1 MYICKILFYDI
12 KISVSIAFFTVNN
25 NIVKMI
31 KSTTAGI
38 FSLFYF
44 QSWIQTDITDYTSYL
59 KIVDYWL
66 DAQKDFDRLP
76 GQSVAKVQDQ
86 NKRQY

>member
-44 QSWIQTDITDYTSYL
+44 QSWIQTDKADYIRYL
-59 KIVDYWL
+59 KLIDCWQ
-66 DAQKDFDRLP
+66 DAQKDNFEHKSNR
-76 GQSVAKVQDQ
+76 
-86 NKRQY
+86 N